1 VKRKMDRRR
10 VRKFENCKKKK
21 ENNTDELT
29 PKRVSKETFKAKE
42 KLLSFLSVTRGH

>member
-10 VRKFENCKKKK
+10 VRKFENCKK

-29 PKRVSKETFKAKE
+29 PKRFKKKQLRQKK
-42 KLLSFLSVTRGH
+42 KLISLFFFVTRGH